1 MILRAIE
8 EKDID
13 CLTEIEKR
21 CFKEPWTR
29 QMFSA
34 LLSLPFQYGLIAEEG
49 GQVCGYCCFSVLFEE
64 AEVLNIAV
72 DTPYR
77 KRGFGEKIL
86 NAVLEKAETLGAE
99 KCFLEVRVSN
109 APALGL
115 YRKFGFEELSVREKY
130 YGDGEDALVM
140 VKNLKE

>member
-8 EKDID
+8 EKDV
-13 CLTEIEKR
+13 EILAETEKR
-21 CFKEPWTR
+21 CFKEPWTAE
-29 QMFSA
+29 MFSA
-34 LLSLPFQYGLIAEEG
+34 LLSFPFQYGFIAEEG
-49 GQVCGYCCFSVLFEE
+49 GQVCGYCCLSVLFEE

-72 DTPYR
+72 DTPFR
-77 KRGFGEKIL
+77 EQGFGAEIL
-86 NAVLEKAETLGAE
+86 KNALQKAKDLGAE

-115 YRKFGFEELSVREKY
+115 YRKFGFEDLSIRAKY

-140 VKNLKE
+140 VKKL